1 LVIEE
6 IEFDKSWEDY
16 VQKAWSD
23 DIEHV
28 ADILQSQ
35 FNKIFGSK
43 RFDAKGNA
51 TGGVLKAIN
60 TYLTQL
66 KDANKALKTY

>member
-16 VQKAWSD
+16 IQKAWSD

-35 FNKIFGSK
+35 FNKIFGK
-43 RFDAKGNA
+43 NRFDAEGKA
-51 TGGVLKAIN
+51 TGGVLKAID
-60 TYLTQL
+60 TYIKELN
-66 KDANKALKTY
+66 DANKALEVY